1 MAGASRKTDT
11 TNTDAVDM
19 EEMNP
24 VWLKDKGMWVCSL
37 YNQHQYSYIFSR
49 LSSRYF
55 LWIVN
60 ENLYKNPELP

>member
-24 VWLKDKGMWVCSL
+24 VWLKDKGMWVFSL
-37 YNQHQYSYIFSR
+37 YTPTS
-49 LSSRYF
+49 
-55 LWIVN
+55 V
-60 ENLYKNPELP
+60 